1 MRCGSVGVFR
11 FGEQARA
18 FGVGRQH
25 PIDQAVVPARRLLR
39 DVADAGIAR
48 DRDGAVV
55 GRDFALQQA
64 QQRRLAGAVAPDEAD
79 LVAGRDCG
87 RCPLEDRFAL
97 DPVGE
102 IIDSAASGEAIAGPL
117 AAVTVSERHAEA
129 CEDARHQGIG
139 RKRQC

>member
-1 MRCGSVGVFR
+1 M
-11 FGEQARA
+11 
-18 FGVGRQH
+18 
-25 PIDQAVVPARRLLR
+25 
-39 DVADAGIAR
+39 ADAGIAW

-55 GRDFALQQA
+55 GRDFTLQQA

-102 IIDSAASGEAIAGPL
+102 IIDMQ
-117 AAVTVSERHAEA
+117 HQ
-129 CEDARHQGIG
+129 AR
-139 RKRQC
+139 R